1 MSLVSDKENVVHTI
15 GSVWK
20 QGGGRRVY

>member
-1 MSLVSDKENVVHTI
+1 MSLVSDKENVLRAV